1 MDVNSCQV
9 RERQLLKTFNDKRTM
24 QIDICLIAQ
33 YPAVSSVYIFLPPPA
48 HQIQLDNLKIIFSLF
63 QRVQFWRLKMNPLL
77 KAALLRTLGFLLWA
91 SLSAWLFVIVEY
103 TETDNRDEKYQ
114 LLLSLYEFLASK
126 YNMSI
131 EEFNNISN
139 IAYEALS
146 EPKPRWSYSDAI
158 TFVFHAWTTIGEETY
173 DPIRMLISV

>member
-1 MDVNSCQV
+1 MSVDP
-9 RERQLLKTFNDKRTM
+9 LLKT
-24 QIDICLIAQ
+24 
-33 YPAVSSVYIFLPPPA
+33 
-48 HQIQLDNLKIIFSLF
+48 
-63 QRVQFWRLKMNPLL
+63 
-77 KAALLRTLGFLLWA
+77 ALLRTLGLSLLA
-91 SLSAWLFVIVEY
+91 SISALFFVMVEY
-103 TETDNRDEKYQ
+103 RQTDNKDEKYQ
-114 LLLSLYEFLASK
+114 LLLSLYELLDSK